1 MIYWYE
7 LLDSANLKYQNLAA
21 KNEIE
26 ILKLQLD
33 AINSGKEEQTVVL
46 IPLPVTLRKILFYFI
61 L

>member
-1 MIYWYE
+1 

-21 KNEIE
+21 KNEIK

-46 IPLPVTLRKILFYFI
+46 LLLLLLPVTLRKILFYFI

>member
-1 MIYWYE
+1 M
-7 LLDSANLKYQNLAA
+7 LDSANLKYQNLAA

-46 IPLPVTLRKILFYFI
+46 IPLPVTLRKILFYLFYN
-61 L
+61 LS

>member
-1 MIYWYE
+1 

-33 AINSGKEEQTVVL
+33 AINSGKEEQTVVVL
-46 IPLPVTLRKILFYFI
+46 LLPVTLRKILFYFI